1 LSLAGYSD
9 TQIQKMGRWRGVTIK
24 EYIREELA
32 CFSAGMSTD
41 MKQTFC
47 FVNVAGNAFHD
58 ITSNVVLLEYEAT
71 LHTKL
76 RD

>member
-1 LSLAGYSD
+1 MSLAGYSD

-41 MKQTFC
+41 MKQTFR

-58 ITSNVVLLEYEAT
+58 ISYDVLDALESE
-71 LHTKL
+71 L
-76 RD
+76 